1 MWFCMVSARTS
12 FRAALITGASSGIG
26 EAFAR
31 ALPAS
36 TSLLLTGR
44 DEQALQRLSEDLRS
58 GRPVETLVADLAA
71 DRDLDGLSA
80 TAERFGLDLLIC
92 NAGLGPFGNFLDANE
107 AALRQT

>member
-1 MWFCMVSARTS
+1 MWSGMASAKTS

-31 ALPAS
+31 ALSAS

-58 GRPVETLVADLAA
+58 GRLADLIH
-71 DRDLDGLSA
+71 DVR
-80 TAERFGLDLLIC
+80 RPC
-92 NAGLGPFGNFLDANE
+92 VYC
-107 AALRQT
+107 

>member
-1 MWFCMVSARTS
+1 MCFCMAPTKVS

-31 ALPAS
+31 VLPAS

-58 GRPVETLVADLAA
+58 SRATETLVADLAA
-71 DRDLDGLSA
+71 DRDLDALSA
-80 TAERFGLDLLIC
+80 ATTVAR
-92 NAGLGPFGNFLDANE
+92 APGPDNHRRL
-107 AALRQT
+107 T